1 MAAAVQFKQVSKRY
15 RIGHRLSSLRSLFGK
30 GENSQDQHH
39 WAVKDVTF
47 DLQPG
52 EALGILGPNGAG
64 KTTILKLLSSI
75 TRPTSGQLEINGRL
89 SALIELGAGFHPD
102 LTGRE
107 NVFLNGAI
115 LGMRKAEIQDRFD
128 RIIDFAGI
136 GDYLDTPVK
145 RYSSG
150 MYARLGFAIAAH
162 VDPDIMLVD
171 EVLAVGDYAFRMKC
185 YERMHELRRAG
196 TSLIFVSHNLEDINR
211 VCDRGLVMVRGQK
224 AYLGTVAEAVAEY
237 SSILRQSTSAKPG
250 AIHGSGGLSQRV
262 MTHGARIER
271 VELIGEDGSS
281 TKTVHSGESAT
292 LVVEFQCFEDVA
304 HPICACIIR
313 SATGEVVYDTT
324 TQLLD
329 VETPVYRAGERG
341 VIQYKLDMHLLNGVY
356 SLSTDLAYAD
366 LTCYYDYFADALNFV
381 VTGSSASRGVVNLG
395 AEISFDRLS
404 STISELH
411 LNQANGKVQ
420 AQNV

>member
-1 MAAAVQFKQVSKRY
+1 MAAAVQFDQVSKRY

-30 GENSQDQHH
+30 GESSRDQYH

-75 TRPTSGQLEINGRL
+75 TRPTSGQLQINGRL

-115 LGMRKAEIQDRFD
+115 LGMRRAEIKDRFE

-185 YERMHELRRAG
+185 YERMHELRRSG
-196 TSLIFVSHNLEDINR
+196 TSLIFVSHNMEDINR

-224 AYLGTVAEAVAEY
+224 AFEGPVSEAVAEY
-237 SSILRQSTSAKPG
+237 ATVLRQSTSSKPA
-250 AIHGSGGLSQRV
+250 AIAGSRGLGERR
-262 MTHGARIER
+262 MTHAARIER
-271 VELIGEDGSS
+271 VEMIGENGTP
-281 TKTVHSGESAT
+281 TKSVRSGESIK
-292 LVVEFQCFEDVA
+292 LVVEFQCFEDVES
-304 HPICACIIR
+304 PVCACTIR
-313 SATGEVVYDTT
+313 GMSGEIVYDTT
-324 TQLLD
+324 TRLLGVD
-329 VETPVYRAGERG
+329 TPSFRAGERAT
-341 VIQYKLDMHLLNGVY
+341 IEYKLDAHLLNGVY
-356 SLSTDLAYAD
+356 TLATDLAYAD
-366 LTCYYDYFADALNFV
+366 LSCYYDYMGDALNFV
-381 VTGSSASRGVVNLG
+381 VTDGGDSKGVANLDAQVSFTRLTESTVEVSRL
-395 AEISFDRLS
+395 
-404 STISELH
+404 
-411 LNQANGKVQ
+411 NGKLQVQ
-420 AQNV
+420 DA